1 MRHQKS
7 GKKFSRPS
15 SHRNALWANM
25 VASLIEAERIKTTL
39 PKAKELRRFAEP
51 VLAWAVSVASVVS
64 KPEAERSGEEKLQ
77 VLHAVRMAARTVKNR
92 DALTKLFSDLANRLK
107 DHKGGYLRIT
117 KAGYR
122 VGDAAPM
129 SIVEL
134 VA

>member
-7 GKKFSRPS
+7 GKRFSRPS
-15 SHRNALWANM
+15 SHRNALWSNM
-25 VASLIEAERIKTTL
+25 VSSLIEAERIKTTL

-51 VLAWAVSVASVVS
+51 VLARAIGVASIAI
-64 KPEAERSGEEKLQ
+64 KTEAERSLEEKEQL
-77 VLHAVRMAARTVKNR
+77 LHAIRIVSRTVKNKTT
-92 DALTKLFSDLANRLK
+92 LKKLFSELANRLK
-107 DHKGGYLRIT
+107 DRKGGYLRIT

-134 VA
+134 ID